1 MIRRLEM
8 ALALDTHRNF
18 QRAARALG
26 VSQPAL
32 TRALQTLEKE
42 FGARLFERG
51 KTECHPTAFGHVVL
65 ARARRILTEVAETR
79 REIELLNDLG
89 RGEFK
94 IGLGT
99 AGPQQW

>member
-51 KTECHPTAFGHVVL
+51 KAECEPTAFGRIVL
-65 ARARRILTEVAETR
+65 ARARRIVSEVAEAR
-79 REIELLNDLG
+79 REIDLLHGLET
-89 RGEFK
+89 GEFRVA
-94 IGLGT
+94 IGN
-99 AGPQQW
+99 AGPQQ